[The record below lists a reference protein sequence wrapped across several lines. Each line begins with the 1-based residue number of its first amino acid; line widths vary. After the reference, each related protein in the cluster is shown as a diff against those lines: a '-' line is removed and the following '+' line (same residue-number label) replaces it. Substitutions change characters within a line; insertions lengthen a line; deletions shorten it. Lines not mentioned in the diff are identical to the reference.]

1 MDSAVI
7 FDMKETF
14 MREDGGQEL
23 WKEEAPELIHY
34 LSERGYKIMVMNC
47 PGIEQAKNY
56 MKQLGLMG
64 CVDGFYDRHASLPP
78 ELTDCSAGILVGG
91 SKSKL
96 SEMGCLTVCIGGTGS
111 EDGADVLLTRSLELK
126 AYLKAMREEVQY
138 EGKGDAFHI

>member
-96 SEMGCLTVCIGGTGS
+96 SEMGCLTVCIG
-111 EDGADVLLTRSLELK
+111 ER
-126 AYLKAMREEVQY
+126 VQRM
-138 EGKGDAFHI
+138 GRMFS